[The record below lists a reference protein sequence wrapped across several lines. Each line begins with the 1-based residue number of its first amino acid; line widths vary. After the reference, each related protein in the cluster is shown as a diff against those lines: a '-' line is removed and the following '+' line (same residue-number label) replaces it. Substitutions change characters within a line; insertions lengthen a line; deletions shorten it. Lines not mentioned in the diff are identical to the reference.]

1 MTQYKNTGKKL
12 SFCLEKKKKKKKKK
26 VWYRYDLACLQNL
39 CYFPLEIWIYLVFI
53 K

>member
-12 SFCLEKKKKKKKKK
+12 SFCLEKKKKKPC
-26 VWYRYDLACLQNL
+26 YRYDLACLQNL

>member
-12 SFCLEKKKKKKKKK
+12 SFCLEKKRKKKKA
-26 VWYRYDLACLQNL
+26 WYRYDLACLQNL